1 MMEGEKEQKNES
13 DDFTKKR
20 EMHTLAIRKKDRE

>member
-1 MMEGEKEQKNES
+1 MMEGEKEKKSES

-20 EMHTLAIRKKDRE
+20 EVYTMAIRKKDRE